1 MDILTK
7 IFGGSDLV
15 KEVGKIAD
23 DLITSK
29 EEKIILKQQIEAKIL
44 EHESN
49 MQNQIT
55 ERWRSDMNSDSWLS
69 KNIRPLTLA
78 FLLFALTIFP
88 LIDFSFLGLEIQ
100 EAWIDLW
107 QMLAI
112 TAFGAYFGGRSWEKI
127 KRKNEK

>member
-49 MQNQIT
+49 MQNQIS
-55 ERWRSDMNSDSWLS
+55 ERWKADMNSDSWLS
-69 KNIRPLTLA
+69 KNIRRLTLA
-78 FLLFALTIFP
+78 FLLFALTIFT

>member
-29 EEKIILKQQIEAKIL
+29 EEKLILKQQIEAKIL

-49 MQNQIT
+49 MQNQIS
-55 ERWRSDMNSDSWLS
+55 ERWKSDMLSDSWLS

-78 FLLFALTIFP
+78 FLLFVLTIFT
-88 LIDFSFLGLEIQ
+88 LIDFSFVGLEIQ
-100 EAWIDLW
+100 EAWINLW

>member
-1 MDILTK
+1 
-7 IFGGSDLV
+7 
-15 KEVGKIAD
+15 
-23 DLITSK
+23 
-29 EEKIILKQQIEAKIL
+29 
-44 EHESN
+44 
-49 MQNQIT
+49 
-55 ERWRSDMNSDSWLS
+55 MNSDSWLS

-78 FLLFALTIFP
+78 FLLFALTIFT

>member
-78 FLLFALTIFP
+78 FLLFALTIFT

-107 QMLAI
+107 QMLAK

-127 KRKNEK
+127 KRKHEK

>member
-55 ERWRSDMNSDSWLS
+55 ERWRSDMNSDSLLS

-78 FLLFALTIFP
+78 FLLFALTIFT

>member
-1 MDILTK
+1 MDLLTK

-49 MQNQIT
+49 MQTQIS
-55 ERWRSDMNSDSWLS
+55 ERWKADMNSDSWLS

-78 FLLFALTIFP
+78 FLLFALTIFT

>member
-78 FLLFALTIFP
+78 FLLFALTIFT

>member
-29 EEKIILKQQIEAKIL
+29 EEKIILKQQIEEKIL

-78 FLLFALTIFP
+78 FLLFALTIFT

>member
-29 EEKIILKQQIEAKIL
+29 EEKLILKQQIEAKIL

-78 FLLFALTIFP
+78 FLLFALTIFT

>member
-23 DLITSK
+23 ALITSK
-29 EEKIILKQQIEAKIL
+29 EDKIILKQQIEAKIL

-78 FLLFALTIFP
+78 FLLFALTIFT

>member
-49 MQNQIT
+49 MQNQIS
-55 ERWRSDMNSDSWLS
+55 ERWKADMNSDSWLS

-78 FLLFALTIFP
+78 FLLFALTIFT

-112 TAFGAYFGGRSWEKI
+112 TAFGAYFGGRAWEKI

>member
-78 FLLFALTIFP
+78 FLLFALTIFT

-112 TAFGAYFGGRSWEKI
+112 TAFGAYLCDRDWETLK
-127 KRKNEK
+127 EE

>member
-7 IFGGSDLV
+7 IFEGSDLV

-78 FLLFALTIFP
+78 FLLFALTIFT

>member
-1 MDILTK
+1 MDLLTK

-49 MQNQIT
+49 MQNQIS
-55 ERWRSDMNSDSWLS
+55 ERWKADMNSDSWLS

-78 FLLFALTIFP
+78 FLLFALTIFT

>member
-23 DLITSK
+23 ALITSK

-49 MQNQIT
+49 MQNQIS
-55 ERWRSDMNSDSWLS
+55 ERWKADMNSDSWLS

-78 FLLFALTIFP
+78 FLLFALTIFT

>member
-49 MQNQIT
+49 MQNQIS
-55 ERWRSDMNSDSWLS
+55 ERWKADMNSDSWLS

-78 FLLFALTIFP
+78 FLLFALTIFT

>member
-29 EEKIILKQQIEAKIL
+29 EEKIILKKQIEAKIL

-78 FLLFALTIFP
+78 FLLFALTIFT

>member
-29 EEKIILKQQIEAKIL
+29 EEKLILKQQIEEKIL

-49 MQNQIT
+49 MQNQIS
-55 ERWRSDMNSDSWLS
+55 ERWKSDMLSDSWLS

-78 FLLFALTIFP
+78 FLLFVLTIFT
-88 LIDFSFLGLEIQ
+88 LIDFSFVGLEIQ
-100 EAWIDLW
+100 EAWINLW

>member
-78 FLLFALTIFP
+78 FLLFALKIFT

>member
-78 FLLFALTIFP
+78 FLLFALTIFT

-127 KRKNEK
+127 KRNNEK

>member
-15 KEVGKIAD
+15 IEVGKIAD

-78 FLLFALTIFP
+78 FLLFALTIFT

>member
-49 MQNQIT
+49 MQNQIS
-55 ERWRSDMNSDSWLS
+55 ERWKSDMNSDSWLS

-78 FLLFALTIFP
+78 FLLFALTIFT

>member
-49 MQNQIT
+49 MQTQIS
-55 ERWRSDMNSDSWLS
+55 ERWKADMNSDSWLS

-78 FLLFALTIFP
+78 FLLFALTIFT

>member
-29 EEKIILKQQIEAKIL
+29 EEKLILKQQIEAKIL

-49 MQNQIT
+49 MQNQIS
-55 ERWRSDMNSDSWLS
+55 ERWKADMLSDSWLS

-78 FLLFALTIFP
+78 FLLFVLTIFT
-88 LIDFSFLGLEIQ
+88 LIDFSFVGLEIQ
-100 EAWIDLW
+100 EAWINLW

>member
-49 MQNQIT
+49 MQTQIS
-55 ERWRSDMNSDSWLS
+55 ERWKADMNSDSWLS

-78 FLLFALTIFP
+78 FLLFALTIFT

-100 EAWIDLW
+100 EAWIDLDVGNNSFW
-107 QMLAI
+107 SLFWWSVLGENK
-112 TAFGAYFGGRSWEKI
+112 T
-127 KRKNEK
+127 

>member
-29 EEKIILKQQIEAKIL
+29 EEKLILKQQIEEKIL

-49 MQNQIT
+49 MQNQIS
-55 ERWRSDMNSDSWLS
+55 ERWKADMLSDSWLS

-78 FLLFALTIFP
+78 FLLFVLTIFT
-88 LIDFSFLGLEIQ
+88 LIDFSFVGLEIQ
-100 EAWIDLW
+100 EAWINLW

-127 KRKNEK
+127 KRKNAK